1 MRKFMHTI
9 VLRISELHTK
19 LYSFLGEAPSETKW

>member
-9 VLRISELHTK
+9 VLKISELHTK
-19 LYSFLGEAPSETKW
+19 VYNYCGKAPSETKW

>member
-9 VLRISELHTK
+9 VFKINELHNK
-19 LYSFLGEAPSETKW
+19 LYNYCGKSPSETKW

>member
-9 VLRISELHTK
+9 VFKINKLHTK
-19 LYSFLGEAPSETKW
+19 LYNFIGPAPSETKW